1 MNKQIKD
8 IEKIKN
14 TIISKN
20 KSLII
25 TVNNKINYPE
35 IGYAPYV
42 FLNSFFYIFSSEL
55 SPHIKH
61 LLYNKKGTFMI
72 IEDECKAKN
81 IWARVRIK
89 FEAKITVVDRNENN
103 FNKLCKQIQN
113 LHGKTLNL
121 IKQFNDF
128 HLIKITPIKGSIIT
142 GFGNAFILHGISLEV
157 KNKIKP

>member
-1 MNKQIKD
+1 MNKGIKD

-35 IGYAPYV
+35 IGYAPYI

-72 IEDECKAKN
+72 IEDENKAKN
-81 IWARVRIK
+81 IWARIRLK
-89 FEAKITVVDRNENN
+89 FEAQIKIVDRKENN
-103 FNKLCKQIQN
+103 YHKICNHIETA
-113 LHGKTLNL
+113 HGNTFNL

-128 HLIKITPIKGSIIT
+128 HLIKISPIKGSIIT
-142 GFGNAFILHGISLEV
+142 GFGKAFILDGIPLEV

>member
-14 TIISKN
+14 TIIRKN

-25 TVNNKINYPE
+25 TVSNKINYPE
-35 IGYAPYV
+35 IGYAPYI

-61 LLYNKKGTFMI
+61 LLCNKKGTFMI
-72 IEDECKAKN
+72 IEDENKAKN
-81 IWARVRIK
+81 IWARIRLK
-89 FEAKITVVDRNENN
+89 FEAQIKVVDRKENN
-103 FNKLCKQIQN
+103 YNKVCNQIQN
-113 LHGKTLNL
+113 VHGHTLNL

-128 HLIKITPIKGSIIT
+128 HLIEIRPIKGSIIT
-142 GFGNAFILHGISLEV
+142 GFGNVFILDGVSLEV

>member
-1 MNKQIKD
+1 MNKEIKD
-8 IEKIKN
+8 IEKIKK

-20 KSLII
+20 KTLII
-25 TVNNKINYPE
+25 AVNNKITYPE
-35 IGYAPYV
+35 IGYAPYI
-42 FLNSFFYIFSSEL
+42 FLNKNFYIFSSEL
-55 SPHIKH
+55 SPHIKR

-103 FNKLCKQIQN
+103 FNKICKQIQN

>member
-1 MNKQIKD
+1 MNKEIID

-14 TIISKN
+14 TIISNN

-25 TVNNKINYPE
+25 TVSNKINYPE
-35 IGYAPYV
+35 IGYAPYIV
-42 FLNSFFYIFSSEL
+42 LNSIFYIFSSEL

-89 FEAKITVVDRNENN
+89 FEAKITVVDRNKNN
-103 FNKLCKQIQN
+103 YNKICNQIQN
-113 LHGKTLNL
+113 FHGKTLNL
-121 IKQFNDF
+121 IKQFSDF
-128 HLIKITPIKGSIIT
+128 HLIKISPIKGSIIT